1 MSFTAC
7 YATHSGNQEGPVEI
21 TQSNTSAQN
30 GVSYSRLFRTLTNQ
44 VFNFFRDEN
53 FTATL
58 SNLFQSLTT
67 LTRKEHNYI
76 HIITNYGS
84 STCPI
89 PNGVQE
95 TAESHPDHKWNIQ
108 PQKGEPFAYLH
119 RKDGYHL
126 SLVGNHILKMRAI
139 EQF

>member
-1 MSFTAC
+1 M
-7 YATHSGNQEGPVEI
+7 EI
-21 TQSNTSAQN
+21 TQSNSPAQRR
-30 GVSYSRLFRTLTNQ
+30 VSYSRLFRTLASQ

-58 SNLFQSLTT
+58 RNLFQCLTT
-67 LTRKEHNYI
+67 LTKKTHNYI

-95 TAESHPDHKWNIQ
+95 TAESHPDCKRNTQ
-108 PQKGEPFAYLH
+108 PQKGEPSAYLH

-126 SLVGNHILKMRAI
+126 SLVGHHILKTRAT
-139 EQF
+139 EKF